1 MSSRQ
6 ADAAAGGK
14 LRTPILFL
22 ALLALFAIEAATSG
36 WNAALVI
43 LNMGVISAIMALGLN
58 LQWGYAGLFNAGT
71 MGFIALGGVAPV
83 LISMPATQGAMSAG
97 GWRILLALA
106 IAIAVLA
113 IAVQLWKRLRKGLR
127 GLATCLVLV
136 IGFFLFR
143 GVFDPGVSAV
153 EAINPS
159 AQGYLG
165 GLGLPV
171 LLAWPVGALFAALAA
186 WAIGKAALGLRSDY
200 LAIAT
205 LGIAEII
212 VAMLKNENWLDRGVM
227 NVNGIPRPFFI
238 PREIDLQASGEFVAH
253 AAQFGMDPVLAST
266 VFVKLLYL
274 VLFSVV
280 LVVFVIAAQLALH
293 SPWGRMMRAIR
304 ENEVA
309 AAAMGKNVTKR
320 HLQIFIIGSAICG
333 FAGAMMV
340 TLDGQLT
347 PATYNPLRFTFLIMV
362 MVILGGSGNNWGA
375 VLGGILVWFLW
386 IKAEAWGPDLLQLLT
401 AGMAPGALKDHLLES
416 AAQMRYLA
424 MGLVLLLVLRFAPRG
439 LLPER

>member
-6 ADAAAGGK
+6 AESAAGGA
-14 LRTPILFL
+14 LRTPLLFV
-22 ALLALFAIEAATSG
+22 ALLVLFGIEAATSG

-71 MGFIALGGVAPV
+71 MGFIALGGLAPV
-83 LISMPATQGAMSAG
+83 LISMPATQGAMGAG
-97 GWRILLALA
+97 GWRVLLALA
-106 IAIAVLA
+106 IAVAVLA
-113 IAVQLWKRLRKGLR
+113 LSVQTWKQLRKGVR
-127 GLATCLVLV
+127 GLATIIVLIV
-136 IGFFLFR
+136 GFFVFR
-143 GVFDPGVSAV
+143 AIFDPAVSAV

-171 LLAWPVGALFAALAA
+171 LMAWPVGALLAAIAA

-212 VAMLKNENWLDRGVM
+212 VAVLKNENWLDRGVM

-238 PREIDLQASGEFVAH
+238 PREIDLQASADFVAR
-253 AAQFGMDPVLAST
+253 AADFGMDPVLAST
-266 VFVKLLYL
+266 IFVKLLYL
-274 VLFSVV
+274 ALFAVV
-280 LVVFVIAAQLALH
+280 LIIFVAGTQLALH

-309 AAAMGKNVTKR
+309 ASAMGKNVTKR

-375 VLGGILVWFLW
+375 VLGGILVWYLW
-386 IKAEAWGPDLLQLLT
+386 IKAEAWGPELLQLLT
-401 AGMAPGALKDHLLES
+401 SGMEPGALKDHLLES

-424 MGLVLLLVLRFAPRG
+424 MGLVLLVVLRFAPRG